1 MKENSFI
8 LVVLLLSVGV
18 VIGLTLWNDHGGQ
31 DDMWSPNDMYSKH
44 DVMSRAS
51 STFTSASAS
60 SGSMS
65 NGGVVL
71 TMHHRSFGS
80 SRAHVPS
87 YSYARNTVGTST
99 YNQSSFASSPSGG
112 LHTTSSAEFRSFG
125 GGGMSAGVSMSSGSR
140 SVASNGPI
148 AQSGGVYT
156 SMPTGVLSS
165 SLSATNNMQMS
176 ISGNEM
182 MAMNNPAND
191 FSSASASAYSGWGKT
206 TALYGTA
213 TYGGNGSNRISGR
226 RNAGPTDNGKDT
238 YEAWLE
244 WMMRNGW
251 RYGTS
256 SNGTDYT
263 YTKEQAYNAFIDW
276 YKSTYKVNEY
286 DPDAA
291 QFDYEEWENWYMNN
305 NGYHT
310 AANGYTFT
318 FFQSPIGDIIPLVI
332 FALAYIL
339 FVMVRRYKQ
348 LHKQVNELT
357 K

>member
-51 STFTSASAS
+51 STFTSASYS
-60 SGSMS
+60 SGMI
-65 NGGVVL
+65 NDGVAL
-71 TMHHRSFGS
+71 TIRHRSFGS
-80 SRAHVPS
+80 TRAHVPS
-87 YSYARNTVGTST
+87 YAHAYGTPMTSG
-99 YNQSSFASSPSGG
+99 QGSVASSGG
-112 LHTTSSAEFRSFG
+112 IYTTSSSEFRSFG

-165 SLSATNNMQMS
+165 SLSATNNMQMP

-226 RNAGPTDNGKDT
+226 RNAGPTDNGRGT
-238 YEAWLE
+238 YEMWLE
-244 WMMRNGW
+244 WMMLHGW
-251 RYGTS
+251 RYGT
-256 SNGTDYT
+256 NTGGNDYT
-263 YTKEQAYNAFIDW
+263 FTTDQAYQAFLSW
-276 YKSTYKVNEY
+276 YKSTYGKDY
-286 DPDAA
+286 DGNSS
-291 QFDYEEWENWYMNN
+291 QFDYETWVEWYMNN
-305 NGYHT
+305 NGSHTTERGYH
-310 AANGYTFT
+310 FT
-318 FFQSPIGDIIPLVI
+318 FFQSPIGDIIPLVV
-332 FALAYIL
+332 FVLAYML
-339 FVMVRRYKQ
+339 FVMVRRYRH
-348 LHKQVNELT
+348 LSKQVNELT

>member
-51 STFTSASAS
+51 STFTSASYS
-60 SGSMS
+60 SGMI
-65 NGGVVL
+65 NDGVAL
-71 TMHHRSFGS
+71 TIRHRSFGS
-80 SRAHVPS
+80 TRAHVPS
-87 YSYARNTVGTST
+87 YPYARNTVGTST

-165 SLSATNNMQMS
+165 SLSATNNMQMP

-226 RNAGPTDNGKDT
+226 RNSDQGSGNSEGYQSWLDWMKKLGFNVGSEEEGSDYTYVFSTEQA
-238 YEAWLE
+238 YEAFLLWFFINHGYEYDPNNQTSQIIYEE
-244 WMMRNGW
+244 WVRW
-251 RYGTS
+251 YS
-256 SNGTDYT
+256 SNGGVHTDGDWT
-263 YTKEQAYNAFIDW
+263 FKFSVPVGDVLPMIFFILM
-276 YKSTYKVNEY
+276 Y
-286 DPDAA
+286 
-291 QFDYEEWENWYMNN
+291 
-305 NGYHT
+305 
-310 AANGYTFT
+310 
-318 FFQSPIGDIIPLVI
+318 LV
-332 FALAYIL
+332 
-339 FVMVRRYKQ
+339 FVGLRRYKQ
-348 LHKQVNELT
+348 LQKSI

>member
-1 MKENSFI
+1 MRENSFI
-8 LVVLLLSVGV
+8 LVVLFLSVGLV
-18 VIGLTLWNDHGGQ
+18 VGLTLWSDHGGQ
-31 DDMWSPNDMYSKH
+31 DSMWSPNDVYSKH

-51 STFTSASAS
+51 STFTSASYS
-60 SGSMS
+60 SGMT
-65 NGGVVL
+65 NDGVAL
-71 TMHHRSFGS
+71 TIRHRSFGS
-80 SRAHVPS
+80 SRAHVPT

-165 SLSATNNMQMS
+165 SLSATNNMQMP

-263 YTKEQAYNAFIDW
+263 YTTEQAYNAFIDW

-291 QFDYEEWENWYMNN
+291 QFDYEEWVKWYMNN
-305 NGYHT
+305 NGCHT

-318 FFQSPIGDIIPLVI
+318 FFQSPIGDVIPLVI

>member
-31 DDMWSPNDMYSKH
+31 DDMWSPNAMYSKH

-51 STFTSASAS
+51 STFTSASAL
-60 SGSMS
+60 SGSIS

-87 YSYARNTVGTST
+87 YAHAYSTPMTSG
-99 YNQSSFASSPSGG
+99 QGPVASSGG
-112 LHTTSSAEFRSFG
+112 IYTTSSSEFRSFG
-125 GGGMSAGVSMSSGSR
+125 GGGLGGGVSMSASHS
-140 SVASNGPI
+140 ATSNGPI

-165 SLSATNNMQMS
+165 SLSAANSVQMP

-226 RNAGPTDNGKDT
+226 RNAGPTDNGRGT
-238 YEAWLE
+238 YEMWLE
-244 WMMRNGW
+244 WMMLHGW
-251 RYGTS
+251 RYGT
-256 SNGTDYT
+256 NTGGNDYT
-263 YTKEQAYNAFIDW
+263 FTTDQAYQAFLSW
-276 YKSTYKVNEY
+276 YKSTYGKDY
-286 DPDAA
+286 DGNSS
-291 QFDYEEWENWYMNN
+291 QFDYETWVEWSMNN
-305 NGYHT
+305 NGSHTTERGYH
-310 AANGYTFT
+310 FT
-318 FFQSPIGDIIPLVI
+318 FFQSPIGDVIPLVV
-332 FALAYIL
+332 FVLAYMI

>member
-1 MKENSFI
+1 MKENSVV

-87 YSYARNTVGTST
+87 YAHAYSTPMTSG
-99 YNQSSFASSPSGG
+99 QGPVASSGG
-112 LHTTSSAEFRSFG
+112 IYTTSSSEFRSFG
-125 GGGMSAGVSMSSGSR
+125 GGGLGSGASMSASR
-140 SVASNGPI
+140 SATTNGAI
-148 AQSGGVYT
+148 AQTGGVYT
-156 SMPTGVLSS
+156 TMPTGVFSS
-165 SLSATNNMQMS
+165 SLPAANSVQMPNSAD
-176 ISGNEM
+176 EM
-182 MAMNNPAND
+182 IAMNNPANN

-226 RNAGPTDNGKDT
+226 RNSDQGSGNSEGYQSWLDWMKKLGFNVGNQEGSGNTFVFSTEQAYEAFLLWFFMNHGYEYDPNNQTSQIT
-238 YEAWLE
+238 YEE
-244 WMMRNGW
+244 WVRW
-251 RYGTS
+251 YS
-256 SNGTDYT
+256 SNGGVHTDGDWT
-263 YTKEQAYNAFIDW
+263 FKFSVPVGDVLPMIFFILM
-276 YKSTYKVNEY
+276 Y
-286 DPDAA
+286 
-291 QFDYEEWENWYMNN
+291 
-305 NGYHT
+305 
-310 AANGYTFT
+310 
-318 FFQSPIGDIIPLVI
+318 LV
-332 FALAYIL
+332 
-339 FVMVRRYKQ
+339 FVGLRRYKQ
-348 LHKQVNELT
+348 LQKSI